1 METKLVPIAS
11 VIPNSDNPRYI
22 KEEKFNKLVKSIKD
36 FPEMLQ
42 LRPIV
47 INDENV
53 ILGGNM
59 RYKACVEAGIK
70 KIPVIKADQLTPDQ
84 QREFII
90 KDNVA
95 GGDWDWDIIAN
106 EWNADELEDWGL
118 DVINVDWDELDY
130 IDEEVEKPELTNDL
144 TIKISI
150 PKELEGDYSMI
161 QEGLR
166 LWLNENYVGCEIK

>member
-1 METKLVPIAS
+1 METKLIPINS
-11 VIPNSDNPRYI
+11 VIPNSENPRYI
-22 KEEKFNKLVKSIKD
+22 KEDKFKKLVKSIKD

-47 INDENV
+47 INEQNV

-70 KIPVIKADQLTPDQ
+70 EIPVIKAEQLTPNQ

-95 GGDWDWDIIAN
+95 GGEWDWDVLAN
-106 EWNADELEDWGL
+106 EWDIDQLEDWGL
-118 DVINVDWDELDY
+118 DTIKHDWEDLDY
-130 IDEEVEKPELTNDL
+130 IEEEVENKDFEEDNKIVVILGPDHILNRRQVKDDL
-144 TIKISI
+144 ANW
-150 PKELEGDYSMI
+150 LDDNYEGS
-161 QEGLR
+161 
-166 LWLNENYVGCEIK
+166 EIK